1 MKTGSQP
8 KPRLADIGRQIWKQR
23 AAYAMITPYM
33 IIFLTFT
40 ALPVVVSM
48 VLSLTQYDVLQQPVF
63 VGLRNYTNLFV
74 NDEVFAIAVRNTVIF
89 ALITGVVGYSLSFFV
104 AWAINELSKGMR
116 AVLTF
121 VFYAPTISGTV
132 YTIWSIIFSGD
143 MYGYANSLLL
153 RLNLISSP
161 IDWFTTD
168 AYILPMIIIV
178 QLWMSMGAGFLTLR
192 AGMSSVDTQLYE
204 AGAIDGVKNRMQE
217 LWYITIPQMA
227 PHMMTAAVLQITSM
241 FGSTQVSIHLAGF
254 PSTNYAGHL
263 MMTHMMD
270 YSNYRL
276 ERGYACAIAVLMFFF
291 MVGINQ
297 LVLKFL
303 RKVGG

>member
-1 MKTGSQP
+1 MKTGSKP
-8 KPRLADIGRQIWKQR
+8 KTRLSDIGREIWKKR

-33 IIFLTFT
+33 IIFLAFT

-48 VLSLTQYDVLQQPVF
+48 VLSLTQYDVLQAPVF

-74 NDEVFAIAVRNTVIF
+74 NDEVFAIAIRNTIIF

-104 AWAINELSKGMR
+104 AWAINELGKGMR

-227 PHMMTAAVLQITSM
+227 PHMMTAAVLQITAM
-241 FGSTQVSIHLAGF
+241 FGNTQVSIHLAGF

-270 YSNYRL
+270 YSNFRL
-276 ERGYACAIAVLMFFF
+276 ERGYACAIAVLMFLF

>member
-8 KPRLADIGRQIWKQR
+8 KSRLSYYGREIWKQR

-48 VLSLTQYDVLQQPVF
+48 VLSLTQYDVLQAPVF
-63 VGLRNYTNLFV
+63 IGLRNYTNLFV
-74 NDEVFAIAVRNTVIF
+74 NDEVFGIAVRNTVIF
-89 ALITGVVGYSLSFFV
+89 ALVTGVVGYSLSFFV
-104 AWAINELSKGMR
+104 AWAINELGKSAR

-153 RLNLISSP
+153 RLGLISSP

-168 AYILPMIIIV
+168 AYILPMIILV

-192 AGMSSVDTQLYE
+192 AGMSSVDAQLYE
-204 AGAIDGVKNRMQE
+204 AGAIDGVKNRVQE

-241 FGSTQVSIHLAGF
+241 FGNTQVSIHLAGF

-276 ERGYACAIAVLMFFF
+276 ERGYACAIAVLMFLF